1 MHKNSQSDAIAFL
14 SDGKNLPGHKAV
26 ETIQTHG
33 ALIFLSG
40 AFAYKIKRDVK
51 YDYLDFSTLQKRHKM
66 LLRELELNAPT
77 APSIYRDVVAVT
89 RKPSGQLQLGGDGD
103 VVEWVLRMH
112 RFDTAD
118 ELDKVAARGALDDP
132 LAMELGKVIAQ
143 YHAQNKISTD
153 KSGADLI
160 RAILDELND
169 AFATMTD
176 HLDRGQIDHFRAAS
190 DSTFQRTLADLNMR
204 SAAGQIRRCH
214 GDLHLRNIVLIDGTP
229 TPFDALE
236 FDETLG
242 TSDVLYDLAFL
253 LMDLKHAGL
262 ARAANITF
270 NSYLF
275 HAATADHYAALSLL
289 PLYQS
294 IRAAILAM
302 VIVQTTGFNPDDE
315 TLLPNARKYL
325 AEANTYLAPGRAQLI
340 AIGGVSGTGKTL
352 LATALSPQ
360 IGIAPGA
367 LHLRSDLERK
377 ALFGVSPLTRLPSL
391 AYSPDINKRV
401 YAAMHQKARAALK
414 AGHSVVMDATWLS
427 ENNRSAL
434 SDLARQTETKFTGLW
449 LSADTPILEDRVSAR
464 RNDASDADVTVVRG
478 QVENLNAPT
487 NWTVIDAAKDPSHT
501 LAQAI
506 KALTNERIYISHKAS

>member
-1 MHKNSQSDAIAFL
+1 MHKNSQSEAITFL
-14 SDGKNLPGHKAV
+14 SNRKNLPGHKTV

-51 YDYLDFSTLQKRHKM
+51 YDYLDFSTLRKRHKM

-77 APSIYRDVVAVT
+77 APSIYRDVIAVT
-89 RKPSGQLQLGGDGD
+89 RNPSGQLQLGGDGD

-132 LAMELGKVIAQ
+132 LAMELGKVIAR
-143 YHAQNKISTD
+143 YHAQNKVITD

-176 HLDRGQIDHFRAAS
+176 HFDHKQIDHFRTAS
-190 DSTFQRTLADLNMR
+190 NSAFRRTLADLNMR
-204 SAAGQIRRCH
+204 SAAGHIRRCH
-214 GDLHLRNIVLIDGTP
+214 GDLHLRNIALIDGEP

-275 HAATADHYAALSLL
+275 HAASGDHYTALSLL

-302 VIVQTTGFNPDDE
+302 VIVQTAGFNPDDE
-315 TLLPNARKYL
+315 TLLPDARKYL
-325 AEANTYLAPGRAQLI
+325 AEANAYLAPAPAQLI

-352 LATALSPQ
+352 LATSLSPQ
-360 IGIAPGA
+360 IGTSPGA

-377 ALFGVSPLTRLPSL
+377 ALFGVSPLTPLPSL
-391 AYSPDINKRV
+391 AYRPGINKQV
-401 YAAMHQKARAALK
+401 YDAMYQKARAALK
-414 AGHSVVMDATWLS
+414 VGHSVVMDATWLS
-427 ENNRSAL
+427 KNNRNAL
-434 SDLARQTETKFTGLW
+434 GDLGRQTESRFTGLW
-449 LSADTPILEDRVSAR
+449 LSADTSVLEARVSAR
-464 RNDASDADVTVVRG
+464 RNDASDADATVVRK
-478 QVENLNAPT
+478 QVETLNAPT
-487 NWTVIDAAKDPSHT
+487 NWHVIDAAKDPSHT

-506 KALTNERIYISHKAS
+506 DALTN